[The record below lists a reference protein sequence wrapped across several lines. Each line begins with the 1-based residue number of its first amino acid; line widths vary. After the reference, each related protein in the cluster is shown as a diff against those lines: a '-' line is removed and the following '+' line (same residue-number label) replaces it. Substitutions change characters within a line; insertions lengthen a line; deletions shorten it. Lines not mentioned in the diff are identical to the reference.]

1 MTALLTIIT
10 LGLLAAATGLIAD
23 VIADIIKDWRTNP
36 PKFNW
41 RKHWRDSLMM
51 GGITVA
57 ALGVIIG
64 LTLEAINK

>member
-23 VIADIIKDWRTNP
+23 IIKDWRINP